1 MDNKL
6 RSTIQELLV
15 SLYLRLNGYLTS
27 GFILHSQHNSIE
39 GEIDL
44 VAVRFPYHRQ
54 PETEHNSSPYLEVP
68 DNIDVVI
75 AEVKSKGESLQ
86 FNKSLRER
94 PQIVRLLNWLG
105 LFTDDCIDKASD
117 ELVQLIVPKPNSS
130 VKTFLSTSINTN
142 FGRVTIR
149 PIIFSPERIH
159 VNNAN
164 KFIHWTELND
174 FIWHCLCPPENRVSC
189 GTRYDFNAWGAGLN
203 DVVRIYKARQKEK
216 NKPEKIDDIYSAFPD
231 NLKA

>member
-1 MDNKL
+1 M
-6 RSTIQELLV
+6 

-27 GFILHSQHNSIE
+27 GFILHSEDNNIT

-44 VAVRFPYHRQ
+44 IAVRFPYHSQ
-54 PETEHNSSPYLEVP
+54 AETEHNSSPYLEVP
-68 DNIDVVI
+68 DTIDIII
-75 AEVKSKGESLQ
+75 AEVKSKGEKLQ
-86 FNKSLRER
+86 FNKSLRDGT
-94 PQIVRLLNWLG
+94 QVMRLLNWVG
-105 LFTDDCIDKASD
+105 LFD
-117 ELVQLIVPKPNSS
+117 EERLIKTSEDITSLLIPKENEAR
-130 VKTFLSTSINTN
+130 KKFLSILTSSD

-149 PIIFSPERIH
+149 PIIFSPERIS

-164 KFIHWTELND
+164 KFINWTELND
-174 FIWHCLCPPENRVSC
+174 FIWHCLCPPEKRVSC

-231 NLKA
+231 NLNA